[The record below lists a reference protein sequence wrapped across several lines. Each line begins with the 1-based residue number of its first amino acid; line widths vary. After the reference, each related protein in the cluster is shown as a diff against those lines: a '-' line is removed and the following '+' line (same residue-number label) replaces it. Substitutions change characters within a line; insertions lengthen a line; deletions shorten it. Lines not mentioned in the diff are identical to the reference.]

1 MPDEG
6 FVTAASPH
14 SVADTVHR
22 LEGAINASG
31 LRVFA
36 RIDHERNAQEVHIAL
51 RPTYLLIFGHP
62 KGGTPLML
70 DNQVV
75 GIDLP
80 FKALVWEDEK
90 GKTWITYNDPAWLAE
105 RHKLSSASL
114 AVIQAIQAGMQ
125 RLLAITVT

>member
-1 MPDEG
+1 MSNEG
-6 FVTAASPH
+6 FVTTASPH

-31 LRVFA
+31 LCVFA
-36 RIDHERNAQEVHIAL
+36 RIDHEKNAQEVHIAL
-51 RPTYLLIFGHP
+51 RPTYLLIFGDP

-80 FKALVWEDEK
+80 FKALIWEDAR
-90 GKTWITYNDPAWLAE
+90 GQTWITYNDPAWLAE
-105 RHKLSSASL
+105 RHNLGSVSQ